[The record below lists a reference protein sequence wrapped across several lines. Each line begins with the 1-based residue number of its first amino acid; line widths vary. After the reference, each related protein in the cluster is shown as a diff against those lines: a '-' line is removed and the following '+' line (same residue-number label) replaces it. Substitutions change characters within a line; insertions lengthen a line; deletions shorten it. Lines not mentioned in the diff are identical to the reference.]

1 MRNIYPSRPFHRI
14 RNRPLGSLLL
24 NTQRFGHFHQFAG
37 DPVVVVVGETQSAQ
51 RIQVVGIEAG
61 RDQQQFRPEA
71 PQRRQDNVIE
81 GGAEFCEVF
90 YDNVRIPLTNVVGE
104 IDKGFLVLLGVA
116 TGDDDEA
123 GTWMARKIAGLRV
136 FPDEA
141 GRMNLDLAAA
151 AGEVLLV
158 SQFTL
163 QADCR
168 RGNRPSFIAA
178 AAPEPSIWVEAAA
191 ADIPCMDIMESAP
204 ESPPTTRTS
213 SNVST

>member
-1 MRNIYPSRPFHRI
+1 MRAVV
-14 RNRPLGSLLL
+14 
-24 NTQRFGHFHQFAG
+24 QR
-37 DPVVVVVGETQSAQ
+37 VRSAS
-51 RIQVVGIEAG
+51 VTVE
-61 RDQQQFRPEA
+61 D
-71 PQRRQDNVIE
+71 D
-81 GGAEFCEVF
+81 
-90 YDNVRIPLTNVVGE
+90 VVGE
-104 IDKGFLVLLGVA
+104 IGTGFLVLLGVA
-116 TGDDDEA
+116 TGDGDED

-178 AAPEPSIWVEAAA
+178 AAPEIAAPAVDRVATLLRERHGLRVETGRFGASMAVRLLN
-191 ADIPCMDIMESAP
+191 DGPVTIVLD
-204 ESPPTTRTS
+204 
-213 SNVST
+213 STVDGHDS

>member
-1 MRNIYPSRPFHRI
+1 MRAVV
-14 RNRPLGSLLL
+14 
-24 NTQRFGHFHQFAG
+24 QR
-37 DPVVVVVGETQSAQ
+37 VRSAS
-51 RIQVVGIEAG
+51 VTVE
-61 RDQQQFRPEA
+61 D
-71 PQRRQDNVIE
+71 D
-81 GGAEFCEVF
+81 
-90 YDNVRIPLTNVVGE
+90 VVGE
-104 IDKGFLVLLGVA
+104 IGTGFLVLLGVA
-116 TGDDDEA
+116 TGDGDED

-178 AAPEPSIWVEAAA
+178 AAPEIAAPAVDRVATLLRERHGLRVETGRFGASMAVRLLN
-191 ADIPCMDIMESAP
+191 DGPITIVLD
-204 ESPPTTRTS
+204 
-213 SNVST
+213 STVDGHDS

>member
-1 MRNIYPSRPFHRI
+1 MRAVV
-14 RNRPLGSLLL
+14 
-24 NTQRFGHFHQFAG
+24 QR
-37 DPVVVVVGETQSAQ
+37 VRSAS
-51 RIQVVGIEAG
+51 VTVE
-61 RDQQQFRPEA
+61 D
-71 PQRRQDNVIE
+71 D
-81 GGAEFCEVF
+81 
-90 YDNVRIPLTNVVGE
+90 VVGE
-104 IDKGFLVLLGVA
+104 IGTGFLVLLGVA
-116 TGDDDEA
+116 TGDGDED

-178 AAPEPSIWVEAAA
+178 AAPEIAAPAVDRVATLLRDRHGLRVETGRFGASMAVRLLN
-191 ADIPCMDIMESAP
+191 DGPITIVLD
-204 ESPPTTRTS
+204 
-213 SNVST
+213 STVDGHDS

>member
-1 MRNIYPSRPFHRI
+1 MRAVV
-14 RNRPLGSLLL
+14 
-24 NTQRFGHFHQFAG
+24 QR
-37 DPVVVVVGETQSAQ
+37 VRSAS
-51 RIQVVGIEAG
+51 VTVE
-61 RDQQQFRPEA
+61 D
-71 PQRRQDNVIE
+71 D
-81 GGAEFCEVF
+81 
-90 YDNVRIPLTNVVGE
+90 VVGE
-104 IDKGFLVLLGVA
+104 IGTGFLVLLGVA
-116 TGDDDEA
+116 TGDGDED

-178 AAPEPSIWVEAAA
+178 AAPEIAAPAVDRVATLLRDRHGLRVETGRFGASMAVRLLN
-191 ADIPCMDIMESAP
+191 DGPVTIVLD
-204 ESPPTTRTS
+204 
-213 SNVST
+213 STVDGHDS

>member
-1 MRNIYPSRPFHRI
+1 MRAVV
-14 RNRPLGSLLL
+14 
-24 NTQRFGHFHQFAG
+24 QR
-37 DPVVVVVGETQSAQ
+37 VRSAS
-51 RIQVVGIEAG
+51 VTVE
-61 RDQQQFRPEA
+61 D
-71 PQRRQDNVIE
+71 D
-81 GGAEFCEVF
+81 
-90 YDNVRIPLTNVVGE
+90 VVGE
-104 IDKGFLVLLGVA
+104 IGTGFLVLLGVA
-116 TGDDDEA
+116 TDDGDED

-178 AAPEPSIWVEAAA
+178 SRFSLPSILTRLLKLSGFLDHAMAASMTPMPLA
-191 ADIPCMDIMESAP
+191 RKVWRISCSRCAGFSSGKQSAIFSSQIARRRLPKRYAKAPIPAP
-204 ESPPTTRTS
+204 RRSCSE
-213 SNVST
+213 

>member
-1 MRNIYPSRPFHRI
+1 MRAVV
-14 RNRPLGSLLL
+14 
-24 NTQRFGHFHQFAG
+24 QRVRSASVTIDG
-37 DPVVVVVGETQSAQ
+37 D
-51 RIQVVGIEAG
+51 
-61 RDQQQFRPEA
+61 
-71 PQRRQDNVIE
+71 
-81 GGAEFCEVF
+81 
-90 YDNVRIPLTNVVGE
+90 VVGE

-178 AAPEPSIWVEAAA
+178 AAPEVAAPAVERVGTMLRELHGLRVETGRFGAS
-191 ADIPCMDIMESAP
+191 MEVRLLNDGPITIVLDSVLD
-204 ESPPTTRTS
+204 RQDH
-213 SNVST
+213 

>member
-1 MRNIYPSRPFHRI
+1 MRAVV
-14 RNRPLGSLLL
+14 
-24 NTQRFGHFHQFAG
+24 QR
-37 DPVVVVVGETQSAQ
+37 VRSAS
-51 RIQVVGIEAG
+51 VTVE
-61 RDQQQFRPEA
+61 D
-71 PQRRQDNVIE
+71 D
-81 GGAEFCEVF
+81 
-90 YDNVRIPLTNVVGE
+90 VVGE
-104 IDKGFLVLLGVA
+104 IGTGFLVLLGVA
-116 TGDDDEA
+116 TDDGDED

-178 AAPEPSIWVEAAA
+178 AAPEIAAPAVDRVATLLRERHGLRVETGRFGASMAVRLLN
-191 ADIPCMDIMESAP
+191 DGPVTIVLD
-204 ESPPTTRTS
+204 
-213 SNVST
+213 STVDGHDS

>member
-1 MRNIYPSRPFHRI
+1 MRAVV
-14 RNRPLGSLLL
+14 
-24 NTQRFGHFHQFAG
+24 QRVRSASVTVDG
-37 DPVVVVVGETQSAQ
+37 D
-51 RIQVVGIEAG
+51 
-61 RDQQQFRPEA
+61 
-71 PQRRQDNVIE
+71 
-81 GGAEFCEVF
+81 
-90 YDNVRIPLTNVVGE
+90 VVGE

-178 AAPEPSIWVEAAA
+178 AAPEVAAPAVDRVGTMLRERHGLRVETGRFGAN
-191 ADIPCMDIMESAP
+191 MEVRLLNDGPITIVLDSVLD
-204 ESPPTTRTS
+204 RQDH
-213 SNVST
+213 

>member
-1 MRNIYPSRPFHRI
+1 MRAVV
-14 RNRPLGSLLL
+14 
-24 NTQRFGHFHQFAG
+24 QRVRSASVTVDG
-37 DPVVVVVGETQSAQ
+37 D
-51 RIQVVGIEAG
+51 
-61 RDQQQFRPEA
+61 
-71 PQRRQDNVIE
+71 
-81 GGAEFCEVF
+81 
-90 YDNVRIPLTNVVGE
+90 VVGE

-178 AAPEPSIWVEAAA
+178 AAPEVAAPAVDRVGTMLRERHGLRVETGRFGAS
-191 ADIPCMDIMESAP
+191 MEVRLLYDGPITCVLYSVLD
-204 ESPPTTRTS
+204 RQDH
-213 SNVST
+213 

>member
-1 MRNIYPSRPFHRI
+1 MRAVV
-14 RNRPLGSLLL
+14 
-24 NTQRFGHFHQFAG
+24 QRVRSASVTVDG
-37 DPVVVVVGETQSAQ
+37 D
-51 RIQVVGIEAG
+51 
-61 RDQQQFRPEA
+61 
-71 PQRRQDNVIE
+71 
-81 GGAEFCEVF
+81 
-90 YDNVRIPLTNVVGE
+90 VVGE

-151 AGEVLLV
+151 GGEVLLV

-178 AAPEPSIWVEAAA
+178 AAPEVAAPAVDRVGTMLRERHGLRVETGRFGAS
-191 ADIPCMDIMESAP
+191 MEVRLLNDGPITIVLDSVLD
-204 ESPPTTRTS
+204 RQDH
-213 SNVST
+213 

>member
-1 MRNIYPSRPFHRI
+1 MRAVV
-14 RNRPLGSLLL
+14 
-24 NTQRFGHFHQFAG
+24 QR
-37 DPVVVVVGETQSAQ
+37 VRSAS
-51 RIQVVGIEAG
+51 VTVE
-61 RDQQQFRPEA
+61 D
-71 PQRRQDNVIE
+71 D
-81 GGAEFCEVF
+81 
-90 YDNVRIPLTNVVGE
+90 VVGE
-104 IDKGFLVLLGVA
+104 IGTGFLVLLGVA
-116 TGDDDEA
+116 TDDGDED

-178 AAPEPSIWVEAAA
+178 AAPEIAAPAVDRVATLLRERHGLRVETGRFGASMAVRLLN
-191 ADIPCMDIMESAP
+191 DGPITIVLD
-204 ESPPTTRTS
+204 
-213 SNVST
+213 STVDGHDS

>member
-1 MRNIYPSRPFHRI
+1 MRAVV
-14 RNRPLGSLLL
+14 
-24 NTQRFGHFHQFAG
+24 QRVRSASVTVDG
-37 DPVVVVVGETQSAQ
+37 D
-51 RIQVVGIEAG
+51 
-61 RDQQQFRPEA
+61 
-71 PQRRQDNVIE
+71 
-81 GGAEFCEVF
+81 
-90 YDNVRIPLTNVVGE
+90 VVGE

-178 AAPEPSIWVEAAA
+178 AAPEVAAPAVDRVGTMLRERHGLRVEMGRFGAN
-191 ADIPCMDIMESAP
+191 MEVRLLNDGPITIVLDSVLD
-204 ESPPTTRTS
+204 RQDH
-213 SNVST
+213 